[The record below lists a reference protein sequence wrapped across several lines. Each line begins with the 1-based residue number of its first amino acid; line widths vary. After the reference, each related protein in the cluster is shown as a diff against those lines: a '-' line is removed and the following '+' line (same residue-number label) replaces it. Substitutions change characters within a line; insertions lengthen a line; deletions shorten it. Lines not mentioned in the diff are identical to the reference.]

1 MSPHQ
6 GPIHPPAHPAA
17 GEPEPDQGRRD
28 FLRRAAAVGLGLAAT
43 GLAGW
48 GLHDANGPTQSEPLG
63 PAATLPDFSLPE
75 LKGRLA
81 VVHGSSRTACLR
93 AGLEALG
100 GIGKVIAPGDR
111 VLIKVN
117 AGFATPPAQGATTHP
132 ELLAELAGLCRQAGA
147 AAVSVTDNPINDPLS
162 CFQLTGLGQ
171 AAEAAGAKL
180 WLPEP
185 RYFSPVTVPGA
196 RFIRHWPV
204 LTAPL
209 AGVNKV
215 IGVSPVKDHHRSG
228 ASLSMKN
235 WYGLMGG
242 RRNVFHQD
250 IHTIIAELA
259 LMLRPSL
266 VILDGVVSMISNGPT
281 GGSPDD
287 LKATETMIL
296 ATDPVAA
303 DARAALLLDKTPADL
318 PFIAKA
324 EALGLGTADW
334 QSLRPVEIGQGA

>member
-1 MSPHQ
+1 MNPHQ

-17 GEPEPDQGRRD
+17 SEPEPDQGRRD
-28 FLRRAAAVGLGLAAT
+28 FLHRAAVVGLGLAAT
-43 GLAGW
+43 GLVGW
-48 GLHDANGPTQSEPLG
+48 GRHDPHGPAQSEPQG
-63 PAATLPDFSLPE
+63 QAANLPDFSLPE

-81 VVHGSSRTACLR
+81 VVHGSNRVACLR

-100 GIGKVIAPGDR
+100 GIGRIIAPGDR

-117 AGFATPPAQGATTHP
+117 AGFATPPTQGATTNP
-132 ELLAELAGLCRQAGA
+132 ELLAELVGLCRQAGA
-147 AAVSVTDNPINDPLS
+147 ATVAITDNPINDPLS
-162 CFQLTGLGQ
+162 CFQLTGLGS
-171 AAEAAGAKL
+171 AADAAGARL
-180 WLPEP
+180 FLPEP

-196 RFIRHWPV
+196 RLIRHWPV

-215 IGVSPVKDHHRSG
+215 IGLSPVKDHHRSG
-228 ASLSMKN
+228 ASLSLKN
-235 WYGLMGG
+235 WYGLLGG

-250 IHTIIAELA
+250 IHTIIAELG
-259 LMLRPSL
+259 LMMRPSL
-266 VILDGVVSMISNGPT
+266 VILDGVVSMVSNGPT

-287 LKATETMIL
+287 LRPTETMIL
-296 ATDPVAA
+296 ASDPVAA

-334 QSLRPVEIGQGA
+334 RSLTPGEVKLG